1 MTELKF
7 TCPSCGQAIQ
17 CSSECANQN
26 VPCPS
31 CASLIRVPADA
42 AVAEV
47 SPLAPDTN
55 PFQPEE
61 SAKVSYTAA
70 EDNSAKKEATAS
82 PLGLV
87 QNSHTQSNSNRI
99 AAPVSK
105 EPRASQEVNSSQ
117 LHCVCPVCQSEL
129 QISLNAKPSAARRA
143 VGDRLAGSSAF
154 GSVQQSA
161 DNLTLAERE
170 KKIAAAREAHPVTP
184 YPVIKPR
191 LDRILSDQSAKLEF
205 VPPQMPNSAEEYR
218 PEIDPDQVL
227 RSYNSE

>member
-17 CSSECANQN
+17 CSPECANQN
-26 VPCPS
+26 VPCPA

-47 SPLAPDTN
+47 SPLAPDAN

-70 EDNSAKKEATAS
+70 EVNDNSPKKEAAAS
-82 PLGLV
+82 LPGLV
-87 QNSHTQSNSNRI
+87 QNSNTHSNSNPV
-99 AAPVSK
+99 AAS
-105 EPRASQEVNSSQ
+105 ASQ

-129 QISLNAKPSAARRA
+129 QISLNAKPNALRRA
-143 VGDRLAGSSAF
+143 VGDRSAASSAL
-154 GSVQQSA
+154 GSQQSA
-161 DNLTLAERE
+161 EHLSLAERE
-170 KKIAAAREAHPVTP
+170 KKIATAREAHPVTS

-191 LDRILSDQSAKLEF
+191 LDKILSDESAKLEF
-205 VPPQMPNSAEEYR
+205 VPPQMSNSAEEYK
-218 PEIDPDQVL
+218 PEIDPDQIF
-227 RSYNSE
+227 RSHNSE